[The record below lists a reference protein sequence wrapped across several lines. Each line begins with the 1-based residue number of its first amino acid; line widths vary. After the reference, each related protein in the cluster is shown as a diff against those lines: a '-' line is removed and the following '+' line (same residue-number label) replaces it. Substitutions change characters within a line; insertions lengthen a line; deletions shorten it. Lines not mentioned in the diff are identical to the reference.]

1 MSFQQNLISLV
12 KFLVVAFWLTLLIL
26 LIVFGSVF
34 LMWMNYSYNEFDWYS
49 EICID
54 ENKEIKHLA
63 SSGSGRASN
72 PFIIDDLEFTGSY
85 EIGLRINSISKFIII
100 RNIEFKAEISGLS
113 LGYLEPGLI
122 IIENCTFTNCDMDLY
137 RSNSVIIKNNRF
149 HENHLGIKIS
159 NSDNL
164 VIESNTFDSGGICFL
179 DYYYVQDLSSL
190 TINDNYVQGREILC
204 LTSES
209 NLLLSTEYSQILLYK
224 CTNITIENQKIL
236 FVSHAFVIVDSENCT
251 ISNSSIQNC
260 YSGCEIYNSNRITIE
275 STIFKNFLYYEH
287 DFYYYELC
295 GAVINVQ
302 NSSNF
307 HLRNSSVTNSLSTA
321 VYIYHCNNSIIEFNN
336 ISQSLSQGLYM
347 GGTSYCIIRY
357 NQFYNNSR
365 YGIRLSCSM
374 YNFIHHNNFIDNNNN
389 FDNPQARDDKT
400 GNYWYSPSLKKG
412 NFWSNLGNST
422 TYEIDT
428 YSHLENNYDLH
439 PFAIPI
445 DLFS

>member
-1 MSFQQNLISLV
+1 MSFQKNLTAVVKALV
-12 KFLVVAFWLTLLIL
+12 IAFWSTLLIL
-26 LIVFGSVF
+26 FIVFGSVF
-34 LMWMNYSYNEFDWYS
+34 LMWMNYSYNEYDWYS

-54 ENKEIKHLA
+54 KNKEIKNIA
-63 SSGSGRASN
+63 SSGFGMATY
-72 PFIIDDLEFTGSY
+72 PFIIDNLEFTGSR

-113 LGYLEPGLI
+113 LGYLEPGLVT
-122 IIENCTFTNCDMDLY
+122 IENCTFTNCDMDL
-137 RSNSVIIKNNRF
+137 NKCDSVIIRNNKF
-149 HENHLGIKIS
+149 HENHLGIQIS
-159 NSDNL
+159 NSNDL

-204 LTSES
+204 LKSES

-287 DFYYYELC
+287 DFYYYELV

-307 HLRNSSVTNSLSTA
+307 HLRNSSVISSISTA
-321 VYIYHCNNSIIEFNN
+321 VYIYHSNYSIIEFNN
-336 ISQSLSQGLYM
+336 ISQSLSQGLHM
-347 GGTSYCIIRY
+347 SGVTYCIIRY

-365 YGIRLSCSM
+365 YGVCLGNSM
-374 YNFIHHNNFIDNNNN
+374 HNFIHHNNFIDNNNN
-389 FDNPQARDDKT
+389 FDNPQARDDRIE
-400 GNYWYSPSLKKG
+400 NYLYSPSLK
-412 NFWSNLGNST
+412 
-422 TYEIDT
+422 
-428 YSHLENNYDLH
+428 
-439 PFAIPI
+439 
-445 DLFS
+445 